1 MDSRVESVY
10 ARDDQPLR
18 AEIVRL
24 NKIVKSLMDRA
35 ERDMNVTGSGSNF
48 GLFQTTIMLED
59 RVRNRTQALEEAL
72 RENEKINRALQHAQE
87 QMEREIEERRQLDKQ
102 LRQRQRY
109 LRAVLDNFPF
119 LVWLKDAESRFLAV
133 NGPYARACGQGSAEA
148 LVGKTDLEV
157 WPRERAER
165 NRAGDRAVLA
175 SGEASSV
182 EELIDEGG
190 GRSWRETYKSPV
202 SLDGHVLGTV
212 GFSRDISERKR
223 VEQALRESE
232 ATYRS
237 LFENMLNGFAYCR
250 MLFEDGQARDFVY
263 LSVNAAF
270 VTLTGLQDVVG
281 RRVSE
286 VIPGIRE
293 ADPELF
299 EIYGRVATTG
309 QPERFEMFVKALRTW
324 YSISVY
330 CPQRE
335 HFVAVFVVI
344 TERKLAEEALRQSEA
359 RHRGVLAALG
369 EGVYGVDRDGRC
381 TFVNPAALAM
391 LGLSE
396 GELLGQAQH
405 ALFHHHRPDGRPYP
419 QADCPIHQTAEDGQA
434 RRGEEWFFRKDGSG
448 FPVEIVATSLTDA
461 SGASVGAVAAF
472 QDITERKHVAGELE
486 RHRHRL
492 EEIVAARTAELVTAR
507 AQAERLARVKSEF
520 LANMSHEIRT
530 PLNGVLGL
538 AQIGVRGSGGRK
550 SEEIFA
556 HILNSGRLL
565 LGIINDILDY
575 SKIEAGKLS
584 LEAIPMALDK
594 VLRDAS
600 GLVEERARSK
610 GVALVVDKA
619 WNLPMSCLGDPLRLE
634 QMLIN
639 LLSNAVK
646 FTERGSVTLSAG
658 RQQDEL
664 VFKVADTGVGMNE
677 EQLGRLFV
685 PFEQAD
691 GSTPRQFGGTGL
703 GLAITKRLVDLMG
716 GKLRVASHLGAGS
729 SFEVRLPYVKA
740 TAGPHTQEAG
750 PDGESG
756 RNLARLAGITVLA
769 AEDNAVNQLVL
780 EEILSAEG
788 AKVIMVA
795 DGRQALDRVIR
806 GGRTAF
812 DIVLMDIQMPL
823 MDGYEATQRICE
835 IAPGLPVVGQTAHA
849 MASEREKCLKAG
861 MVDHIA
867 KPIDIEELVAVVL
880 RHAAK

>member
-330 CPQRE
+330 CSARLSTPS
-335 HFVAVFVVI
+335 FTTTGPTADP
-344 TERKLAEEALRQSEA
+344 TRKPIVRFTRPRRMA
-359 RHRGVLAALG
+359 R
-369 EGVYGVDRDGRC
+369 
-381 TFVNPAALAM
+381 PAA
-391 LGLSE
+391 
-396 GELLGQAQH
+396 
-405 ALFHHHRPDGRPYP
+405 
-419 QADCPIHQTAEDGQA
+419 A
-434 RRGEEWFFRKDGSG
+434 RNG
-448 FPVEIVATSLTDA
+448 FS
-461 SGASVGAVAAF
+461 
-472 QDITERKHVAGELE
+472 
-486 RHRHRL
+486 
-492 EEIVAARTAELVTAR
+492 ARTAAV
-507 AQAERLARVKSEF
+507 S
-520 LANMSHEIRT
+520 
-530 PLNGVLGL
+530 
-538 AQIGVRGSGGRK
+538 
-550 SEEIFA
+550 
-556 HILNSGRLL
+556 
-565 LGIINDILDY
+565 
-575 SKIEAGKLS
+575 
-584 LEAIPMALDK
+584 
-594 VLRDAS
+594 
-600 GLVEERARSK
+600 RS
-610 GVALVVDKA
+610 
-619 WNLPMSCLGDPLRLE
+619 R
-634 QMLIN
+634 
-639 LLSNAVK
+639 
-646 FTERGSVTLSAG
+646 
-658 RQQDEL
+658 
-664 VFKVADTGVGMNE
+664 
-677 EQLGRLFV
+677 
-685 PFEQAD
+685 
-691 GSTPRQFGGTGL
+691 
-703 GLAITKRLVDLMG
+703 
-716 GKLRVASHLGAGS
+716 
-729 SFEVRLPYVKA
+729 
-740 TAGPHTQEAG
+740 
-750 PDGESG
+750 
-756 RNLARLAGITVLA
+756 
-769 AEDNAVNQLVL
+769 
-780 EEILSAEG
+780 
-788 AKVIMVA
+788 
-795 DGRQALDRVIR
+795 
-806 GGRTAF
+806 
-812 DIVLMDIQMPL
+812 
-823 MDGYEATQRICE
+823 
-835 IAPGLPVVGQTAHA
+835 
-849 MASEREKCLKAG
+849 
-861 MVDHIA
+861 
-867 KPIDIEELVAVVL
+867 
-880 RHAAK
+880 